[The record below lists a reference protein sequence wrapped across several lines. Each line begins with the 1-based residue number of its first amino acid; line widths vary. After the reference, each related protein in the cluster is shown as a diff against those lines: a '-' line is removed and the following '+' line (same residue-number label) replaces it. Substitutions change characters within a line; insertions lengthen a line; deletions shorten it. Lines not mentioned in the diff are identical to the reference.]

1 MFYQNDE
8 KEYGFET
15 PSRQACKHL
24 WKCCVEHH
32 AFFRLVQVN
41 PTANSS
47 SLFRLGSR
55 LRSSSR
61 SEKEGKGELSEV
73 RNRQPP
79 SFKRVPSQRYSRR
92 SRSEEGE
99 KRRGGGGTLE
109 RKEKSQLN
117 ISRHLSNNNL
127 YDSRMNSLPRAS
139 LGPSV
144 TMQSLPPEMLDSS
157 LMVGSEAAGD
167 LSLRSLQ
174 YLESR
179 GLFGSKAGSG
189 HHQSRRGSEVETGG
203 HSGHG
208 YPETSYRKSRS
219 RRGGSD
225 DESEASGVSLASGR
239 HRDRHRDRDSGSES
253 ESGRSTARKH
263 HRRRKRSGSYK
274 LVETDQQWR
283 DVQSRQG
290 RGAGAVSE
298 ATVRKS
304 GYVNSGA
311 ETESELVNTLRR
323 NKRRQRSR
331 SRSPSEARA
340 KLPTEL
346 VKHFEFGLVDPQ
358 QSHQDPQ
365 DIPYINVETQKP
377 IKMRYNNNNNSGRR
391 SRNNSGS
398 SARRKM

>member
-1 MFYQNDE
+1 MQD
-8 KEYGFET
+8 
-15 PSRQACKHL
+15 
-24 WKCCVEHH
+24 
-32 AFFRLVQVN
+32 
-41 PTANSS
+41 
-47 SLFRLGSR
+47 
-55 LRSSSR
+55 
-61 SEKEGKGELSEV
+61 LSEV
-73 RNRQPP
+73 RNRPP
-79 SFKRVPSQRYSRR
+79 PNFTRVPSQRYSRR

-99 KRRGGGGTLE
+99 KRRGGGTLE
-109 RKEKSQLN
+109 RD

-127 YDSRMNSLPRAS
+127 YDSYSRANSLPR
-139 LGPSV
+139 P
-144 TMQSLPPEMLDSS
+144 TMQSLPPEMVDSS
-157 LMVGSEAAGD
+157 LLAGTEAGGD

-179 GLFGSKAGSG
+179 GLFGSKTGSVG
-189 HHQSRRGSEVETGG
+189 GHQSRRGSELD
-203 HSGHG
+203 
-208 YPETSYRKSRS
+208 PETSYRKSRS

-239 HRDRHRDRDSGSES
+239 RDRHRDRDSGSES

-290 RGAGAVSE
+290 RGSGTVSE

-304 GYVNSGA
+304 GYINSGA

-346 VKHFEFGLVDPQ
+346 VKHFEFGLVEPQ
-358 QSHQDPQ
+358 QSHDPL

-377 IKMRYNNNNNSGRR
+377 IKMRYSSSGRR
-391 SRNNSGS
+391 SRNSSGN

>member
-99 KRRGGGGTLE
+99 KRRGGTLE
-109 RKEKSQLN
+109 RKEKSHLN

-127 YDSRMNSLPRAS
+127 YDSRLNSLPRAS

-144 TMQSLPPEMLDSS
+144 TMQSLPPEMLDSSS

-179 GLFGSKAGSG
+179 GLFGSKTGSG
-189 HHQSRRGSEVETGG
+189 HHQSRRGSEVEA
-203 HSGHG
+203 GHG
-208 YPETSYRKSRS
+208 YPENSYRKSRS

-290 RGAGAVSE
+290 RGTGAVSE

-346 VKHFEFGLVDPQ
+346 VKHFEFGLVDPGQ
-358 QSHQDPQ
+358 TQDPQ

-377 IKMRYNNNNNSGRR
+377 IKMRYNNNNSGRR
-391 SRNNSGS
+391 SRNNSGN

>member
-1 MFYQNDE
+1 M
-8 KEYGFET
+8 
-15 PSRQACKHL
+15 
-24 WKCCVEHH
+24 EHH

-99 KRRGGGGTLE
+99 KRRGGTLE
-109 RKEKSQLN
+109 RKDPSHSQLN

-127 YDSRMNSLPRAS
+127 YDSRLNSLPRASLGPS

-144 TMQSLPPEMLDSS
+144 TMQSLPPEMLGLDSS
-157 LMVGSEAAGD
+157 LMAGSEAAGD

-179 GLFGSKAGSG
+179 GLFGSKTGPG
-189 HHQSRRGSEVETGG
+189 HHQSRRGSEVETGHG
-203 HSGHG
+203 QHGGHG
-208 YPETSYRKSRS
+208 YPESSYRKSRS

-225 DESEASGVSLASGR
+225 DESEASGASMASGR

-274 LVETDQQWR
+274 LVETEQQW
-283 DVQSRQG
+283 G
-290 RGAGAVSE
+290 RGTGAVSE
-298 ATVRKS
+298 ATVRRS

-346 VKHFEFGLVDPQ
+346 VKHFEFGLVDPG
-358 QSHQDPQ
+358 QSQQDPQ

-377 IKMRYNNNNNSGRR
+377 IKMRYNNNNNNNNNNNHSGRR

>member
-1 MFYQNDE
+1 M
-8 KEYGFET
+8 
-15 PSRQACKHL
+15 
-24 WKCCVEHH
+24 EHH

-47 SLFRLGSR
+47 SLFGLGSR

-61 SEKEGKGELSEV
+61 SEKESKQDLSEV
-73 RNRQPP
+73 RNRQQPN
-79 SFKRVPSQRYSRR
+79 FTRVPSQRYSRR

-99 KRRGGGGTLE
+99 KRRVGGTLE
-109 RKEKSQLN
+109 RKEASHLD

-127 YDSRMNSLPRAS
+127 YDYSRTNSLPR
-139 LGPSV
+139 P
-144 TMQSLPPEMLDSS
+144 TMQSLPPEMVDSS
-157 LMVGSEAAGD
+157 LLAGTDNAGD

-179 GLFGSKAGSG
+179 GLFGSKTGSVHG
-189 HHQSRRGSEVETGG
+189 HQSRRGTELE
-203 HSGHG
+203 
-208 YPETSYRKSRS
+208 PETSYRKSRS

-253 ESGRSTARKH
+253 ESGRSSARKH

-290 RGAGAVSE
+290 RGTGAVSE

-358 QSHQDPQ
+358 QSQDPL

-377 IKMRYNNNNNSGRR
+377 IKMRYSNSGRR
-391 SRNNSGS
+391 SRNSSGN